1 MPYYIEIL
9 AIKEDLYKP
18 LKAAAEKLNQVQS
31 EFIFDLPPN
40 RLRDALYLQKR
51 DNYLSTDV
59 WDWVKTFRINAGG
72 ERKQTIV
79 VVDGYLE
86 SPQLGNLFGTTNK
99 QLKIAVFTVEQFEK
113 YVHDLVRYCRY
124 FFVKYAIRFLAPDIT
139 SHDDEN
145 RKSCIFHKNMARA
158 DIKFSLDSGEIC
170 GVCSDIVRPHLNPEI
185 NDALK
190 AMLLVVS
197 NKYPYALVIKG
208 GGVKGLAFVG
218 AMLELEP
225 HFMFDTFAGT
235 SAGAIAAILFGA
247 GYKPTELRRILE
259 EKDFKDFTDA
269 SALGAVWNLITR
281 QGLYPGD
288 AFQTWMRDLLKKKF
302 HYNSEIKLSEL
313 KLRTIVYAAQ
323 MDEGRL
329 TFDSKDSNL
338 EDAAF
343 AARCSMSIPLFF
355 IPVTIN
361 GKRVYDGGLRA
372 NFALK
377 QFIDD
382 HPRKP
387 VIGLYLVSGAS
398 KKGSVMSE
406 VIDIAISGEEKRIV
420 QNNLNKVV
428 VIDPRPIGTV
438 DFKLSYIKKE
448 LLLLSGQVAA
458 LIYMKEYHLDIP
470 VDNDKIIL
478 LKRRIADIRKE
489 LKYKTN

>member
-1 MPYYIEIL
+1 
-9 AIKEDLYKP
+9 
-18 LKAAAEKLNQVQS
+18 
-31 EFIFDLPPN
+31 
-40 RLRDALYLQKR
+40 
-51 DNYLSTDV
+51 
-59 WDWVKTFRINAGG
+59 
-72 ERKQTIV
+72 
-79 VVDGYLE
+79 
-86 SPQLGNLFGTTNK
+86 
-99 QLKIAVFTVEQFEK
+99 
-113 YVHDLVRYCRY
+113 
-124 FFVKYAIRFLAPDIT
+124 
-139 SHDDEN
+139 
-145 RKSCIFHKNMARA
+145 
-158 DIKFSLDSGEIC
+158 
-170 GVCSDIVRPHLNPEI
+170 
-185 NDALK
+185 
-190 AMLLVVS
+190 
-197 NKYPYALVIKG
+197 
-208 GGVKGLAFVG
+208 
-218 AMLELEP
+218 
-225 HFMFDTFAGT
+225 
-235 SAGAIAAILFGA
+235 
-247 GYKPTELRRILE
+247 
-259 EKDFKDFTDA
+259 
-269 SALGAVWNLITR
+269 
-281 QGLYPGD
+281 
-288 AFQTWMRDLLKKKF
+288 
-302 HYNSEIKLSEL
+302 
-313 KLRTIVYAAQ
+313 